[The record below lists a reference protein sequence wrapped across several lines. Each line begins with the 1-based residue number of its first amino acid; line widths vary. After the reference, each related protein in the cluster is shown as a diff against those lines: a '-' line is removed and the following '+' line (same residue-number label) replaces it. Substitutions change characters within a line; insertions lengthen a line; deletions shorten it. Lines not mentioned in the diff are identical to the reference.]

1 MLRDQILASV
11 VNGELSR
18 RCLSDYAVF
27 VSSYYLDRQAG
38 RTPFDVVHKIYPGA
52 GLGEGQGRGVQVFD
66 LRQCFDHMR
75 MQVAAAASA
84 TAAQAAAVAGALGNG
99 PKVSKR
105 QRLNILIIWCVMG
118 RFSS

>member
-1 MLRDQILASV
+1 MILKTQFETLKA
-11 VNGELSR
+11 LLR

-38 RTPFDVVHKIYPGA
+38 RSPGDTVHKIYPGA
-52 GLGEGQGRGVQVFD
+52 GCGEGQGGGVQVFD
-66 LRQCFDHMR
+66 LRQCFDQMR

-99 PKVSKR
+99 PKVRS
-105 QRLNILIIWCVMG
+105 RLAFGTLFCLSNN
-118 RFSS
+118 